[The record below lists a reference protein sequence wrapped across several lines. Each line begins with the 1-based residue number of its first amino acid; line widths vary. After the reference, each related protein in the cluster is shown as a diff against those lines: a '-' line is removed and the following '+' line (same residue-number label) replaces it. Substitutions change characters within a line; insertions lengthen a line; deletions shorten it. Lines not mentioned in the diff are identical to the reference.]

1 MKIDYIEY
9 VIIHIKGK
17 ILNNQKFN
25 YKSILI
31 NETNLLFIPYDELKN
46 VQEKY
51 KIISISWQIMY
62 PVLLRLL
69 EEDWDYV
76 FENDEDSHQ
85 LEVINE
91 EFNDPVERLTKIRE
105 YFEEKYK
112 WPDRIADP
120 ILHTR
125 LIITPPNSSTHFVF
139 YYGETVNLQ
148 NNSEENICH
157 LFELIL
163 EEYKKLEPK
172 SDFMEE
178 AV

>member
-120 ILHTR
+120 ILHAR
-125 LIITPPNSSTHFVF
+125 LIITPKDSNTDFIF
-139 YYGETVNLQ
+139 YYGEMVELQ
-148 NNSEENICH
+148 SNRKEDIEC
-157 LFELIL
+157 LFTLIM
-163 EEYKKLEPK
+163 EQYNKFRVRG
-172 SDFMEE
+172 DF
-178 AV
+178 